1 MKLFKKLK
9 NLFKLLLISIRK
21 LNSPTLTKPLLW
33 SVIDFENGKKWAQCR
48 LYPGE
53 KYRSIWD
60 VVYSPRFDSTEVL
73 HEINKFIIKENKNNQ
88 K

>member
-1 MKLFKKLK
+1 
-9 NLFKLLLISIRK
+9 
-21 LNSPTLTKPLLW
+21 
-33 SVIDFENGKKWAQCR
+33 VIDFENGKKWAQCR